1 MKTFGQLTES
11 YLSENKYIAAGI
23 DIDDIKSKH
32 KHHAKQADILSK
44 ELDKHKKTSAEYRHI
59 NADVI
64 HHENAR
70 GSYKH
75 ALDRIKWEDSPS
87 SVKAKIKAG
96 ETYASKVSGKIPEV
110 AKPKERIKNIHDHVH
125 SKLTKAGFSHE
136 KSEETEKVSHIR
148 RQTPYGDVNAIKLT
162 GTRTNTTH
170 SYSKPGTKIDAGRV
184 KAALTKDN
192 VLGERGSH
200 YISVGHKDGT
210 IHVMHKITGK
220 SKDDT
225 ERNRREYNY
234 TAGVDPNRRSDVQ
247 YGAWKK
253 GKW

>member
-11 YLSENKYIAAGI
+11 YLSENKYMAAGI
-23 DIDDIKSKH
+23 DVEDLKDKH
-32 KHHAKQADILSK
+32 KYHDKQSSILAK
-44 ELDKHKKTSAEYRHI
+44 ERDKHKKTSPEWKHI
-59 NADVI
+59 NADMN
-64 HHENAR
+64 HHDNAR

-96 ETYASKVSGKIPEV
+96 ENYASKVSGKIPEV
-110 AKPKERIKNIHDHVH
+110 AKPKEKIKNIHDHVH
-125 SKLTKAGFSHE
+125 SKLTGMGFAHE

-148 RQTPYGDVNAIKLT
+148 RQTPYGDVRPIKLT

-220 SKDDT
+220 SKEDT
-225 ERNRREYNY
+225 ARNRAEYNY
-234 TAGVDPNRRSDVQ
+234 ATGVSDNERGVVH